1 MCNQTTYLEQCFWSN
16 ICVFVLHYES
26 ASTMVKEF
34 RGPVGIPLGQ
44 GWAIILPQGP
54 DEKPTLLPRANQ
66 HFVTRYQKDKTRC
79 HSTNSR
85 CRLVNFKHHVC
96 QLWQERTHAHVISSQ
111 YVSISVFEWVFI
123 HYLVINWPHKWNIAD
138 LLRATQNH
146 QEGCIPPLGLML
158 PTPLHWAAWLSSLFH
173 CSCYSVILL

>member
-1 MCNQTTYLEQCFWSN
+1 MVLEF
-16 ICVFVLHYES
+16 FVEWTWPSKKRAQITLN
-26 ASTMVKEF
+26 
-34 RGPVGIPLGQ
+34 RLDQ

-54 DEKPTLLPRANQ
+54 NEKPTLLPRANQ

-96 QLWQERTHAHVISSQ
+96 ELGQWSTHAHVISSQ

-146 QEGCIPPLGLML
+146 QEGPWVRGSGGPLGFQ
-158 PTPLHWAAWLSSLFH
+158 PTTKLCA
-173 CSCYSVILL
+173 C

>member
-1 MCNQTTYLEQCFWSN
+1 MGQGTKVYLKLCHSVGLFTNQDAVQDSLMICWAVYLE
-16 ICVFVLHYES
+16 
-26 ASTMVKEF
+26 
-34 RGPVGIPLGQ
+34 Q

-54 DEKPTLLPRANQ
+54 NEKPTLLPRANQ

-146 QEGCIPPLGLML
+146 QEGPQALGWPPLL
-158 PTPLHWAAWLSSLFH
+158 
-173 CSCYSVILL
+173 

>member
-1 MCNQTTYLEQCFWSN
+1 
-16 ICVFVLHYES
+16 
-26 ASTMVKEF
+26 MVGSGF
-34 RGPVGIPLGQ
+34 ALMLAQ

-54 DEKPTLLPRANQ
+54 NEKPTLLPRANQ

-96 QLWQERTHAHVISSQ
+96 ELGQWSTHAHVISSQ
-111 YVSISVFEWVFI
+111 YISISVFEWVFI

-146 QEGCIPPLGLML
+146 QEGRIRPPGLRL
-158 PTPLHWAAWLSSLFH
+158 PTPDLWGRKIYFTVLDHKDH
-173 CSCYSVILL
+173 QKCILGGNQGPSRNQ

>member
-1 MCNQTTYLEQCFWSN
+1 MLMWETVSERLTEVANSATTDRQD
-16 ICVFVLHYES
+16 
-26 ASTMVKEF
+26 
-34 RGPVGIPLGQ
+34 Q

-54 DEKPTLLPRANQ
+54 NEKPTLLLRANQ

-146 QEGCIPPLGLML
+146 QEGRIRPPGLRL
-158 PTPLHWAAWLSSLFH
+158 PTPGLEE
-173 CSCYSVILL
+173 Y

>member
-1 MCNQTTYLEQCFWSN
+1 MLQQLTVNDSQ
-16 ICVFVLHYES
+16 VFFYYS
-26 ASTMVKEF
+26 IM
-34 RGPVGIPLGQ
+34 Q

-54 DEKPTLLPRANQ
+54 NEKPTLLPRANQ

-146 QEGCIPPLGLML
+146 QEGRIRPPGLRL
-158 PTPLHWAAWLSSLFH
+158 PTPDVDECHRCRGRVYRW
-173 CSCYSVILL
+173 